1 MGGFHNP
8 KPNLKIAEECC
19 GDYSEMSYP
28 TEAPL
33 HIWNDGIMG
42 SGLRLGEDIGMVGLE
57 NQNEYKC
64 IDFLV
69 IVACFMGRKQKMD
82 V

>member
-33 HIWNDGIMG
+33 RSAFGMMESWVLASG
-42 SGLRLGEDIGMVGLE
+42 SQTLRLGEDIGMVGLE
-57 NQNEYKC
+57 NQNEYNSY
-64 IDFLV
+64 
-69 IVACFMGRKQKMD
+69 
-82 V
+82 

>member
-42 SGLRLGEDIGMVGLE
+42 SGLRLVDPTARRGYWNGGFRESKRI
-57 NQNEYKC
+57 
-64 IDFLV
+64 
-69 IVACFMGRKQKMD
+69 
-82 V
+82 